1 MPQTIRDGTG
11 KGFEARVTAE
21 NQLET
26 HSVTELE
33 IVHASLDGNAFIWTS
48 GTQNIDSGD
57 TMLFIKNT
65 GGTPLNLS
73 QLDVIGSNVACTWT
87 IHIGSDTT
95 TPAGGSV
102 ITPVNLN
109 RIFAA
114 KTADAEARTDETAV
128 ADGDILTTF
137 HTAATVQARPFILV
151 GIVLGKGHYI
161 QINQETTSTS
171 GTVTISGYFEH
182 GD

>member
-1 MPQTIRDGTG
+1 MPQTIKDGTG
-11 KGFEARVTAE
+11 KGFEAQVNDE
-21 NQLET
+21 NQLQT

-33 IVHASLDGNAFIWTS
+33 IVHASLDGNAFVWTS
-48 GTQNIDSGD
+48 GTQDIDATD

-65 GGTPLNLS
+65 GDVPLNLS
-73 QLDVIGSNVACTWT
+73 VLNVIGSNVACTWT

-109 RIFAA
+109 RIFASD
-114 KTADAEARTDETAV
+114 TADAVARTDETAV

-137 HTAATVQARPFILV
+137 HTAATVQARPVSLV

-161 QINQETTSTS
+161 QINQETESTS
-171 GTVTISGYFEH
+171 GTVTIVGYFEH
-182 GD
+182 G